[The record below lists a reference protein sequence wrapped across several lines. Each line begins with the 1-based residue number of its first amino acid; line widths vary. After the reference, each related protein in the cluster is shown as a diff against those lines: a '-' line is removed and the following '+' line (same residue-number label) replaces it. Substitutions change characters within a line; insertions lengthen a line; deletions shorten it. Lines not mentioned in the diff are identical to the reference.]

1 MPVQPNKA
9 IVCENAFAHSS
20 GIHQDGVLKAQNTYE
35 IMSPESVGVPSN
47 QLNMTSRSGRHV
59 IEHRLE
65 ELGYQKSDYDMDSL
79 YQSFVALADQKGTV
93 YDYDLEAMIYFNQIN
108 DKDEK
113 YQLEFVNSA
122 SNSQSVASSTIGL
135 LIDG

>member
-9 IVCENAFAHSS
+9 IVGENAFSHSS

-93 YDYDLEAMIYFNQIN
+93 YDYDLEAMIYFNQIS
-108 DKDEK
+108 DKDE
-113 YQLEFVNSA
+113 NI
-122 SNSQSVASSTIGL
+122 N
-135 LIDG
+135 

>member
-9 IVCENAFAHSS
+9 IVGENAFAHSS

-79 YQSFVALADQKGTV
+79 YESFIALADQKGTV
-93 YDYDLEAMIYFNQIN
+93 YDYDLE
-108 DKDEK
+108 
-113 YQLEFVNSA
+113 
-122 SNSQSVASSTIGL
+122 SSDL
-135 LIDG
+135 L

>member
-9 IVCENAFAHSS
+9 IVGENAFAHSS

-65 ELGYQKSDYDMDSL
+65 ELEAELTNSNWYFSSL
-79 YQSFVALADQKGTV
+79 S
-93 YDYDLEAMIYFNQIN
+93 
-108 DKDEK
+108 
-113 YQLEFVNSA
+113 
-122 SNSQSVASSTIGL
+122 
-135 LIDG
+135 LI